1 MTSFLRFLFRLL
13 FRFRIYGQERLD
25 VAGPVLLIPNHI
37 SWLDWLFV
45 GVCLDEDWRFVTSS
59 AAAETSWLHRRIMR
73 SRRTFPVDISSPYA
87 VKHIAEHL
95 KSKGRLVLFAEG
107 RISNT
112 GSLMKLFEGT
122 GFLLLKTDAK
132 LITCYLRGARR
143 LRWTRHRGW
152 KQWFPEVTVHFS
164 EQSPPARQFSSTTQG
179 RRALTAWLR
188 DRMLEQQFQVERQ
201 FGPQTVLQA
210 IAENRRCRPGFSA
223 LEDMSRVPLSFRKLT
238 IGIEV
243 LSRQWSSLLPPA
255 PQTVG
260 LLLPNVNAA
269 PVVLASLWA
278 SGHTPALLNFSAG
291 AAAMRTCCQLANVKT
306 ILTSKRFLERAKLDL
321 APLEQSGIQLLF
333 LEDVRPKI
341 SPWTQ
346 IRAFIGQSLRRPFP
360 NFQPHPQKTAVIL
373 FTSGSEGVPKGVEL
387 SHANLMAN
395 IQQMLAAIDVA
406 DNDRLFNALP
416 MFHSFGLTIGTL
428 FPLVR
433 GIYTFLYPSPL
444 HYRIIPE
451 VLYDRQC
458 TIMLGTNTFLNG
470 YARKSHPYD
479 FHTLRYLF
487 AGAEKTQNA
496 TFQTWSQ
503 KYGVRIL
510 EGYGATECSPCLSV
524 NTRIQAK
531 LGSAGRFLPAIE
543 HRLEPVPGVQT
554 GGRLH
559 VRGPN
564 IMKGYLN
571 PDANQKFQALNGWYD
586 TGDIASVDSDGF
598 VHILGRLKRFAK
610 VSGEM
615 ISLAAVEDAL
625 AGKFKHHGLRTEVAI
640 LAQPDPQK
648 GEQLIAVANQ
658 PALSLAEIREAIQT
672 AGHSNL
678 SSPRQLKIVREI
690 PKLGTGKIDHRT
702 LQKSLNPK
710 PEIK

>member
-1 MTSFLRFLFRLL
+1 MISFLRFLFRLL
-13 FRFRIYGQERLD
+13 FRFRIYGQEKLD

-45 GVCLDEDWRFVTSS
+45 GVCLEEDWRFVTSG

-164 EQSPPARQFSSTTQG
+164 EQSPPAREFSSTTQG

-188 DRMLEQQFQVERQ
+188 DRMIEQQFQIEHE
-201 FGPQTVLQA
+201 FGPQTVLRA
-210 IAENRRCRPGFSA
+210 IAENRRRRPGFPV

-238 IGIEV
+238 IGIEA
-243 LSRQWSSLLPPA
+243 LSRQWCSLLPPA

-291 AAAMRTCCQLANVKT
+291 AAAMRACCQLAKVQT
-306 ILTSKRFLERAKLDL
+306 ILTSKRFLERAKLDI

-333 LEDVRPKI
+333 LEEVRKKI

-346 IRAFIGQSLRRPFP
+346 IRALAGQSLRRPFP
-360 NFQPHPQKTAVIL
+360 NFQPDPQETAVIL

-406 DNDRLFNALP
+406 DDDRLFNALP

-487 AGAEKTQNA
+487 AGAEKTQAA

-524 NTRIQAK
+524 NTRMQAK

-543 HRLEPVPGVQT
+543 HRIEPVRGVQT

-625 AGKFKHHGLRTEVAI
+625 AGKFKHHGLRTEVAV

-658 PALSLAEIREAIQT
+658 PSLSLAEIREVIKT

-678 SSPRQLKIVREI
+678 SFPRQLKIVREI

-710 PEIK
+710 PKTK